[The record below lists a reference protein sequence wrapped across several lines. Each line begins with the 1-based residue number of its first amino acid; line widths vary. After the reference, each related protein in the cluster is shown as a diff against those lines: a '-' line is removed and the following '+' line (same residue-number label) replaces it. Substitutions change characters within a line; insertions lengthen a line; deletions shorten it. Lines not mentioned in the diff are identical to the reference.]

1 MRKRRCFC
9 PRRNVFDNFVTTAF
23 VRRRNTLPRSLLIFM
38 FFANRLAGFLL
49 AGGADVDDTGD
60 VVVVDFRPLS
70 VAFGLFSINFAFVL
84 VFFADSAAFNDER
97 VLRTTALAAST
108 LRLFLKAKLVPTELI
123 VVLLVDMTLNPR
135 GFTFVFCFNKI
146 FFRFN
151 AFGKSFW
158 FLLFGFGT
166 RSGKIRRT
174 ALFAGKLASIR

>member
-9 PRRNVFDNFVTTAF
+9 PRRNVFDSFVTTAF
-23 VRRRNTLPRSLLIFM
+23 VRRRNTLPRSLLIFL
-38 FFANRLAGFLL
+38 FFANRVAGFLL
-49 AGGADVDDTGD
+49 DGEDDVDGTGD

-70 VAFGLFSINFAFVL
+70 LAFAFSPITFAFV
-84 VFFADSAAFNDER
+84 FAFVVDAAAFNDER
-97 VLRTTALAAST
+97 VLRTTAFAAST

-123 VVLLVDMTLNPR
+123 VVLLVDTTLNPR

-166 RSGKIRRT
+166 RSGKI
-174 ALFAGKLASIR
+174 